1 MPKLLLE
8 AEVAEILRCKVSK
21 VQRLRRMKKLRFIP
35 GRPVTIDEA
44 DLLFY
49 LECRKQEPTANKQL
63 RSSEEIALRARQK
76 AMRSVLK
83 RNAR

>member
-8 AEVAEILRCKVSK
+8 VEVAEVLRCKVSK
-21 VQRLRRMKKLRFIP
+21 VQRLRRSKKLKFLP

-49 LECRKQEPTANKQL
+49 IECRKRETTTTNKT
-63 RSSEEIALRARQK
+63 RSNEEIAVRARQK
-76 AMRSVLK
+76 ALQVMMK
-83 RNAR
+83 RKAR